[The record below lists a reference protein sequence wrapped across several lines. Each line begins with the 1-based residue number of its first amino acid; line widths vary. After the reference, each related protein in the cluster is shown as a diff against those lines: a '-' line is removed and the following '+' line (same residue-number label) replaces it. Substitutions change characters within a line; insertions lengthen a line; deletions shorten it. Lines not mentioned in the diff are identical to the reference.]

1 MPDAEPDEE
10 SWDEFFSGAEAGMA
24 DVQDALADLVNNTT
38 DVEIHTS
45 CIDDTNGLFGPVPVV
60 ADNVGDK
67 RKPCAEPDG
76 SPVKAQRTSTLGEMM
91 CGLVSTFTSGL
102 CEPLPLPQKA
112 ARVGFDFAAA
122 MEKAQKAT
130 DAAKA
135 DAAKA
140 REVLASRSLAVSP
153 AGSPLKKAVPGDPS
167 TCRRRSI
174 LKDGIDPVGTK
185 CTCGGCAEW
194 LRNR

>member
-1 MPDAEPDEE
+1 MPDAEPNAEPDEE

-45 CIDDTNGLFGPVPVV
+45 SIDDTNGLFGLVPVV
-60 ADNVGDK
+60 ADNVGGK

-76 SPVKAQRTSTLGEMM
+76 SPVKAQRTSTLGDMM
-91 CGLVSTFTSGL
+91 CGLVGTFTSGL

-112 ARVGFDFAAA
+112 ARVGFNFAAA

-135 DAAKA
+135 
-140 REVLASRSLAVSP
+140 REVLAAGSL
-153 AGSPLKKAVPGDPS
+153 AGSPTKLQRGTTGDPEKCARAAS
-167 TCRRRSI
+167 HMHGHLTRAAC
-174 LKDGIDPVGTK
+174 KCTK
-185 CTCGGCAEW
+185 CT
-194 LRNR
+194 R